1 MSGKG
6 FRNLSQLRVN
16 SLKVMPSNKLGI
28 LKIFFTNQLL
38 MRWVAK
44 KSSLA
49 RVPYQPA
56 EVRGVYLHL
65 MDYLIQCNYSDF
77 ESLPRILAFDLA
89 LTGAS
94 DGDFYKTCV
103 SETGGIGTPGLSFE
117 VIIFF
122 EYKKIYAVRQ
132 GSNTILHNRFDL
144 NFDLALERNPSPELQ
159 ILLDNLK
166 SQFPPSKND
175 SEAFKHWWKTDGQVW
190 NEQLRTVMIEHCN
203 IGHDWQ
209 INEAQKTLL
218 QEYLYANKLLVE
230 CLNSECYVSW
240 EVRQEIENTLLLPN
254 KN

>member
-1 MSGKG
+1 
-6 FRNLSQLRVN
+6 
-16 SLKVMPSNKLGI
+16 
-28 LKIFFTNQLL
+28 
-38 MRWVAK
+38 
-44 KSSLA
+44 
-49 RVPYQPA
+49 VPYQPA

-65 MDYLIQCNYSDF
+65 INYLILCDYSDF

-94 DGDFYKTCV
+94 DGDFYKACV

-122 EYKKIYAVRQ
+122 KEKKVYAVRQ
-132 GSNTILHNRFDL
+132 GSNIIFHNRFDL
-144 NFDLALERNPSPELQ
+144 NFDFALERNPSPELQ
-159 ILLDNLK
+159 ILLDNHK

-209 INEAQKTLL
+209 INEAQQTLL
-218 QEYLYANKLLVE
+218 QQYLYANKLLLE

-254 KN
+254 EN